1 MVLWLIIAKIK
12 QKHEGKKFFLHK
24 IPIANQMWVKK
35 VRFGWLSAEKR
46 HFLTDNQ
53 PNVGKKSAI

>member
-24 IPIANQMWVKK
+24 IPIANQIL
-35 VRFGWLSAEKR
+35 FLS
-46 HFLTDNQ
+46 L
-53 PNVGKKSAI
+53 S